1 MHSHWLRKGVTTM
14 NHYAE
19 LELTNRLIAQQQQ
32 QLQRCDGPARY
43 RIVDERGAPV
53 LGGGDYQNR
62 RLGLTLQ
69 EVLMRLC
76 EQCDLELATIAND
89 LLQQLNRLI
98 EVE

>member
-1 MHSHWLRKGVTTM
+1 M
-14 NHYAE
+14 NHYTV
-19 LELTNRLIAQQQQ
+19 LELTKRLIAQQQW
-32 QLQRCDGPARY
+32 QLQRCRRRCDGPARY